1 MQSYLKSQELIIVEK
16 QNLFMLRRNSYS
28 LKSWQK
34 TRFSNNMYCR
44 VCLHDQSI
52 EDEIHTFEVC
62 KKLVDPKMHNIKF
75 VQIYSSL
82 EEQINAIKYFSRIII
97 KRDIFLEI
105 QNVNV

>member
-1 MQSYLKSQELIIVEK
+1 MISQS
-16 QNLFMLRRNSYS
+16 N
-28 LKSWQK
+28 
-34 TRFSNNMYCR
+34 
-44 VCLHDQSI
+44 
-52 EDEIHTFEVC
+52 EIHTFEVC